1 MLKTKIK
8 QRRGNSREWKR
19 INTEDGNSR
28 GTQRSRRMG
37 QGEKSQICYCKDLS
51 FEVLRARLCSREK
64 KLSFGQVKVEKTVM
78 HTSRFQ
84 VEIWV
89 NKSGV
94 VEMFGL
100 ER

>member
-1 MLKTKIK
+1 MAIVEEL
-8 QRRGNSREWKR
+8 REVGGWARG
-19 INTEDGNSR
+19 
-28 GTQRSRRMG
+28 
-37 QGEKSQICYCKDLS
+37 KSHRYAIVRTLVLRS

-100 ER
+100 EK